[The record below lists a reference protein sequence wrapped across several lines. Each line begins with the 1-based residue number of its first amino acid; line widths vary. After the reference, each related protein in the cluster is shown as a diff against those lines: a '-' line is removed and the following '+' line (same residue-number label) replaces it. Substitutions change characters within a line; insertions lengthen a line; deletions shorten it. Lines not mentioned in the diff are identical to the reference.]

1 MRLGQLRSFVVFSER
16 PLWVAI
22 STGRCNTG
30 VKPLSQ
36 VSNSR
41 VLQGRSLSQR
51 ASPLQATIDYWRNRG
66 HAYPIFVNFD
76 VGIYDFR
83 HFSIMLTIL
92 SRGRGSRHH
101 YDT

>member
-30 VKPLSQ
+30 DKPLSQ

-76 VGIYDFR
+76 LGYIRFSS
-83 HFSIMLTIL
+83 FSIMLAIWSCIKEESSL
-92 SRGRGSRHH
+92 
-101 YDT
+101 

>member
-1 MRLGQLRSFVVFSER
+1 MRLGQLRSFVVYSER
-16 PLWVAI
+16 PFWVV
-22 STGRCNTG
+22 SGRHID
-30 VKPLSQ
+30 LM
-36 VSNSR
+36 
-41 VLQGRSLSQR
+41 
-51 ASPLQATIDYWRNRG
+51 QATIEYSRNRG

-76 VGIYDFR
+76 ICIYDFR